1 MIHTFHYQVPQALF
15 GADFFAHIDPAQS
28 TLIITANRRHADW
41 LRQQL
46 RQQPRSNVQVRT
58 LQAFMLKQLRQ
69 QRKFR
74 VASASTRALLV
85 LQAWQQVGGPLFQQH
100 GHHRGALNE
109 IGTALGWISLQRAQW
124 RRPDQHFDWDGEI
137 GQTYLRYCELLD
149 QSRLI
154 GYEDV
159 ACNLL
164 ESGVALA
171 PATHVIACELHHAHP
186 AQLRVLTAVARQVV
200 QFTAAGWLNAA
211 HDAPELQHVL
221 DWMRTLAE
229 PQPWPATVSSP
240 TVPLVT
246 FQPDTLNTPTHVS
259 MLCGVQYDQSW
270 RAGVSTSL
278 DECAGVS
285 QYALTQLAR
294 QHTVDIICCDER
306 QITPLQQT
314 LHTAGV
320 ALPALAPPRH
330 LNPLIRLLQGCLR
343 WHVSDAAG
351 QTELIASIAQLPCFG
366 ESPTVARSIA
376 ADPQHPR
383 HRDITTWASWLTPDT
398 AIDTVLQRI
407 LHESGSL
414 QWCWQSTQQHVDVS
428 DYWVRDCRRWLQQIK
443 EMGQLAP
450 FTQLPWQTQ
459 IHHILGIDTV
469 PTQSEYLTQSTL
481 PLHIHDRRG
490 NPAATDV
497 VIIMG
502 LSESAGPH
510 MAQEWQIVAED
521 ALLRLSRGRGIAPR
535 RSDPIAWRE
544 RESRR
549 IALSIGSHARH
560 VVLSFAYADSHGRTQ
575 LPSPFLE
582 MMLGQMVQSNRH
594 GDLMV
599 TSSRI
604 TPIMAPMP
612 PQVTHVSVTPA
623 PAIPLLEQR
632 TFSAT
637 QIQRFLNC
645 PKQFFYERMIA
656 LQEREDAETDT
667 RRLDAGSI
675 IHEVCCVSLGN
686 GKTKDVDLL
695 HESISDYVK
704 RLHCLP
710 ERSAAVLEAAW
721 HGERITLPGGGDYQP
736 SQRWSDQFD
745 AGLKR
750 MSTFHT
756 LERLIARWANHEQ
769 QRWKQHPNRRPGLLE
784 QQVQVRTPHHTV
796 IARIDRIDVGPDL
809 ECEIIDYKTG
819 GDKSYRELMEEFTV
833 PEALH
838 AKNFQIPLYVYGVRT
853 PEWQLTRPAQTM
865 TLIYIKEPKGGD
877 KEATG
882 THSMLEERSFHVSDA
897 QSGFMLG
904 PYRKHIGYTLNE
916 AELMHRIIPHA
927 DEVMTRM
934 LSTPYPTKPGRH
946 CAYCA
951 FTTICDDASS
961 EE

>member
-1 MIHTFHYQVPQALF
+1 MIQTFRYPVPQTLYGAAL
-15 GADFFAHIDPAQS
+15 FAHIDPAQH
-28 TLIITANRRHADW
+28 TLIITASRRHADW
-41 LRQQL
+41 IRQQL
-46 RQQPRSNVQVRT
+46 RQHPRNNVQVRT
-58 LQAFMLKQLRQ
+58 LQAFMLTQLRQ

-74 VASASTRALLV
+74 VASASARALLV
-85 LQAWQQVGGPLFQQH
+85 HQAWQDVGGPLFQQH
-100 GHHRGALNE
+100 GHHRGAQSELS
-109 IGTALGWISLQRAQW
+109 TALGWISLQREQW
-124 RRPDQHFDWDGEI
+124 RRPDPSCDWSGEL
-137 GQTYLRYCELLD
+137 GQTYLRYCDLLD
-149 QSRLI
+149 QSHLI

-164 ESGVALA
+164 ESGVAL
-171 PATHVIACELHHAHP
+171 PPDTHIIACELHHAHP
-186 AQLRVLTAVARQVV
+186 AQLRVLTAVAHQVMR
-200 QFTAAGWLNAA
+200 FTAAGWLNAT

-229 PQPWPATVSSP
+229 PQLWPATASSP

-246 FQPDTLNTPTHVS
+246 LQPEALPTPTQVS
-259 MLCGVQYDQSW
+259 MFCSARYDQSW
-270 RAGVSTSL
+270 RAGVNTSL
-278 DECAGVS
+278 DECEAVS
-285 QYALTQLAR
+285 HYALTQLAR
-294 QHTVDIICCDER
+294 QHTVDIVCCDEH

-314 LHTAGV
+314 LNTAGL
-320 ALPALAPPRH
+320 ALPPLAPPRH

-351 QTELIASIAQLPCFG
+351 QLELITAIAQLPCFG
-366 ESPTVARSIA
+366 ESPAAARSIA

-383 HRDITTWASWLTPDT
+383 HRDIITWASWLTPDT

-443 EMGQLAP
+443 EMEQLAP
-450 FTQLPWQTQ
+450 FTQLSWQTQ

-490 NPAATDV
+490 NPAAADV

-510 MAQEWQIVAED
+510 MPQEWQIVAEA
-521 ALLRLSRGRGIAPR
+521 ALLRLIRGRGIAPR
-535 RSDPIAWRE
+535 RNDPAAWRE

-549 IALSIGSHARH
+549 MALSVGSHARH

-604 TPIMAPMP
+604 APIMAQMP
-612 PQVTHVSVTPA
+612 PRATYVSDASP
-623 PAIPLLEQR
+623 PAIPLLQQR

-645 PKQFFYERMIA
+645 PKQFFYERMLA
-656 LQEREDAETDT
+656 LQEREDVETDT

-686 GKTKDVDLL
+686 GKTRDVNLL
-695 HESISDYVK
+695 QESMDDYVN
-704 RLHCLP
+704 RLQLLP
-710 ERSAAVLEAAW
+710 ERSATALQAAW
-721 HGERITLPGGGDYQP
+721 HGERVTLPGGGDYQP
-736 SQRWSDQFD
+736 SQCWSEQFD
-745 AGLKR
+745 VGLKR
-750 MSTFHT
+750 MSTLHT
-756 LERLIARWANHEQ
+756 LERLIARWVNHEQ
-769 QRWKQHPNRRPGLLE
+769 QRRRIHPHRRPGLLE
-784 QQVQVRTPHHTV
+784 QQVELRTPHHTV

-819 GDKSYRELMEEFTV
+819 GDKSYRNLMEEFTV
-833 PEALH
+833 TEALQ
-838 AKNFQIPLYVYGVRT
+838 AKNFQIPLYLYGVRT
-853 PEWQLTRPAQTM
+853 PEWRLTRPAHTM
-865 TLIYIKEPKGGD
+865 TLMYIKEPKSSN
-877 KEATG
+877 KET
-882 THSMLEERSFHVSDA
+882 TESSPMLEERSFYVSD
-897 QSGFMLG
+897 QPSEFMTG
-904 PYRKHIGYTLNE
+904 KYRKHIGYTINE
-916 AELMHRIIPHA
+916 AELMRSIIPHA

-934 LSTPYPTKPGRH
+934 LSTPYPTQPGRH